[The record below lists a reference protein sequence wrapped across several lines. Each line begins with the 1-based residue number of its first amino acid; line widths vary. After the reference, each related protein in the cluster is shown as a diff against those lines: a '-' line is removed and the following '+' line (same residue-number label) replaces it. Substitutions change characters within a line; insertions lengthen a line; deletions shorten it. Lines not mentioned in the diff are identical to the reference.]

1 MRLDGAQEGRQ
12 HDERTSMNA
21 RWTIDQAADGVTEV
35 AVSGDVDMAVEHD
48 LHAAVRK
55 CAEEALRAGRR
66 VRIDLGGV
74 EFMDSAGLRSLMRL
88 HMEHGDV
95 VSIGSVS
102 GQVARLFEI
111 AGVSEWLM
119 ATGSSGG
126 HVSAEPQN
134 GDGAGSV

>member
-1 MRLDGAQEGRQ
+1 
-12 HDERTSMNA
+12 MNA
-21 RWTIDQAADGVTEV
+21 RWTIDQTPDGVTEV

-48 LHAAVRK
+48 LHAAVSD
-55 CAEEALRAGRR
+55 CAVAASRTGTR
-66 VRIDLGGV
+66 VRIDLAGV

-88 HMEHGDV
+88 HMDHGNV

-119 ATGSSGG
+119 SPDSSAASAASTSRPGSTD
-126 HVSAEPQN
+126 A
-134 GDGAGSV
+134 GDDARGV

>member
-1 MRLDGAQEGRQ
+1 
-12 HDERTSMNA
+12 MNA
-21 RWTIDQAADGVTEV
+21 RWTIDRARDGTTEV

-48 LHAAVRK
+48 LHAAVRE
-55 CAEEALRAGRR
+55 CAQAAVRDGRR

-111 AGVSEWLM
+111 AGVSDLLM
-119 ATGSSGG
+119 STGSSGG
-126 HVSAEPQN
+126 HASTEPDTRS
-134 GDGAGSV
+134 GDGAGTM